1 MIEEITRGFIS
12 TMLQDLQYTEN
23 DEACMDEREARDIEQ
38 VAPVTADRIKAMLA
52 TWLARAE
59 PYLAASRSYCLTND
73 LYEIGGDAYL
83 TAAGHGVGFWDRP
96 EKISRKDGDIIS
108 DMLPRV
114 EPYVGDDGLVYICGM
129 ERN

>member
-1 MIEEITRGFIS
+1 MIDEITRGFIS
-12 TMLQDLQYTEN
+12 TMLQDLQFMED
-23 DEACMDEREARDIEQ
+23 DEACTEGREARTIEQ
-38 VAPVTADRIKAMLA
+38 VAPVTADNIKAMLA
-52 TWLARAE
+52 AWFARAE
-59 PYLAASRSYCLTND
+59 PYLAPSGYSLTYD
-73 LYEIGGDAYL
+73 LYEIGSDAYL

-96 EKISRKDGDIIS
+96 EKINRRDGDLIS